1 MLVATEQQPRATS
14 AVHHIS
20 TLPSRASAG
29 AWLGSRW
36 FYGVKLAAASWGLV
50 IFFAFI
56 DAVASGGISLILRY
70 DGWTLPDQLIS
81 RLYQFCFGAFVITTT
96 LVLYARARKVVLL
109 ASVLLFG
116 LWEDV
121 LYYLLLPIAWPV
133 IEFIIRD
140 GWTGPGYGG
149 IHFPGHIAGWPHWV
163 LKVMLGID
171 VVFLPLEWVL
181 FSGATFLV
189 WMLGLS
195 LMIRIATRE
204 VRRAGPFKREK
215 KCISS

>member
-1 MLVATEQQPRATS
+1 MLVATEQQHRASS
-14 AVHHIS
+14 AVNHID
-20 TLPSRASAG
+20 TLPSRSSAG

-36 FYGVKLAAASWGLV
+36 FYGVKLALASWGLV
-50 IFFAFI
+50 IVFAFI

-81 RLYQFCFGAFVITTT
+81 RLYQFCFGAFVITAT
-96 LVLYARARKVVLL
+96 LLLYSRARKVVLL

-121 LYYLLLPIAWPV
+121 LYYVLLPVAWPV

-149 IHFPGHIAGWPHWV
+149 IHFPGHIAGWPHWA
-163 LKVMLGID
+163 LKVFFGLD
-171 VVFLPLEWVL
+171 VVFSPLEWAL
-181 FSGATFLV
+181 FCGATFLIWV
-189 WMLGLS
+189 LGLS

-204 VRRAGPFKREK
+204 VRKNG
-215 KCISS
+215 IWS

>member
-1 MLVATEQQPRATS
+1 MLISEQQPRATS
-14 AVHHIS
+14 AVHHTS
-20 TLPSRASAG
+20 TLHSRTSAG

-36 FYGVKLAAASWGLV
+36 FYGAKLALASWGVV
-50 IFFAFI
+50 IVFAFI

-81 RLYQFCFGAFVITTT
+81 RLYQFCYGAFVITTT
-96 LVLYARARKVVLL
+96 ALLYGRARKVVLL
-109 ASVLLFG
+109 ATVLFVG

-121 LYYLLLPIAWPV
+121 LYYLLLPVAWPV

-163 LKVMLGID
+163 LKVAFGID
-171 VVFLPLEWVL
+171 VVFSRLEWAM
-181 FSGATFLV
+181 FGGATLLI
-189 WMLGLS
+189 WALGLS

-204 VRRAGPFKREK
+204 IRKEGIFVARF
-215 KCISS
+215 